1 MKFLNNYFQ
10 LAKFNTSVSQE
21 AIGGVTTFLTMAY
34 ILFVNPLILG
44 DAGMDKGALFTVTCV
59 ASIVGTLLAA
69 FWAKMPLAMAPGM
82 GLNAFFT
89 YTLVM
94 NEGVSWQTALGV
106 VFLSGVVFLL
116 LTIAG
121 LREKIANSIP
131 VSIRLS
137 VSAGIGLF
145 ITLIGLKGL
154 GLVVDHPA
162 TLVTLGALSPT
173 VIFGLLG
180 LLLTGILEYK
190 RVKGGILIGI
200 VFTTALA
207 VIFGEAAMPENFV
220 AQPESMAPLVM
231 ELDVMSALKIS
242 LIGPIFSFMFVDLF
256 DSIGTII
263 ACAYQAKLN
272 DKEGNVP
279 GLKKV
284 LMADAAATIIGSG
297 LGTSTTTTYIE
308 SASGIAEGAKT
319 GLASVFTA
327 ACFMLA
333 LFFSPLALA
342 IPAYATAPALI
353 IVGAYM
359 FKNVSAIKFDD
370 LTESLPAFFTVVFMP
385 LTYSVSTGMTF
396 GFLSYV
402 LLKVFTGQAKS
413 VSSTMWVI
421 GALSLINLLV

>member
-1 MKFLNNYFQ
+1 
-10 LAKFNTSVSQE
+10 
-21 AIGGVTTFLTMAY
+21 
-34 ILFVNPLILG
+34 
-44 DAGMDKGALFTVTCV
+44 
-59 ASIVGTLLAA
+59 
-69 FWAKMPLAMAPGM
+69 
-82 GLNAFFT
+82 
-89 YTLVM
+89 
-94 NEGVSWQTALGV
+94 
-106 VFLSGVVFLL
+106 
-116 LTIAG
+116 
-121 LREKIANSIP
+121 
-131 VSIRLS
+131 
-137 VSAGIGLF
+137 
-145 ITLIGLKGL
+145 
-154 GLVVDHPA
+154 
-162 TLVTLGALSPT
+162 VTLGELTPT

-207 VIFGEAAMPENFV
+207 GIFGEAAMPENFV

-231 ELDVMSALKIS
+231 ELDIVSALKIS

-272 DKEGNVP
+272 DKDGNVP

-327 ACFMLA
+327 ICFMLA

-413 VSSTMWVI
+413 VSTTMWVI
-421 GALSLINLLV
+421 GALSLVNLLV